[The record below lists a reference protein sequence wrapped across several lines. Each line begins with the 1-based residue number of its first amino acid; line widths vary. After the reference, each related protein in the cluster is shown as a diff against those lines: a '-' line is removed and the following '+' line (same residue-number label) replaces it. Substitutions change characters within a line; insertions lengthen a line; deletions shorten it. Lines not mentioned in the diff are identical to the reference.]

1 MKSIRYVTNVGNMP
15 MNKFGRIFRQE
26 NQPIL
31 CFQFIFI
38 YRVCTMMYS
47 GSVMFLIKSLIIILS
62 ESSSLPVY
70 DFNERK
76 LREICVKFP
85 CIRTVINE
93 SKGPS
98 SSLFFCVGLA
108 SAKQPHIQWYHSLWG
123 VKILHF
129 GSAIVFTIPKK

>member
-1 MKSIRYVTNVGNMP
+1 MLVIKSWLLFSFILLCFCIADSGKEHFINMKSIRYVTNVGNMP

-62 ESSSLPVY
+62 ESSLPVY

-76 LREICVKFP
+76 LREICVNF
-85 CIRTVINE
+85 
-93 SKGPS
+93 
-98 SSLFFCVGLA
+98 LA
-108 SAKQPHIQWYHSLWG
+108 SVP
-123 VKILHF
+123 
-129 GSAIVFTIPKK
+129 